1 MSFLKSI
8 RKKPVHLKNILL
20 VSTVRCF
27 VLLALI
33 VALCVTYLAVDSRRS
48 SQEYVSSLA
57 SSMDESLNLVDS
69 TLQTVGRYLS
79 TSETL
84 TSFFLSSANQ
94 SPTHLQTIYDTMDL
108 TVIYSDIIQDI
119 AIVSPDGMVRSF
131 YNSYSLSYIDQLKSE
146 GAYDFSSTALSSPR
160 YFFFPDF
167 RGEHDPMFIYLF
179 PLISTSTRAD
189 AVRIGTVVLACRQSA
204 LESILKL
211 DLSSPYRCTLEDES
225 GREVVSATGGD
236 FVETRSC
243 VSASLS
249 SSALPLKIHVS
260 SQGGYRGQ
268 ITSIVAAMLGMMIAY
283 VAFTLLYFSR
293 VLRQRLVQPIHQ
305 LVEAIPALT
314 SSHQPLSATFVPE
327 LDVIVGSI
335 NRMVAQLEEA
345 HSNAIH
351 MQTEL
356 LETQLRNNEAELYA
370 LQSQINP
377 HFLFN
382 TLQCVRSLA
391 IIHGVE
397 DISAI
402 SSALSAILRYSIREM
417 QQVSLREEMNIVRQY
432 LKIIDIRYQNRF
444 SYEIEIADDVLDCAC
459 PCMIIQPLVEN
470 AIIHGVAASDGGGTI
485 RILGRVEGGVVHI
498 EVADNGAGI
507 SAEKLAELQQRL
519 QLQLF
524 DMMESH
530 EKYGKSFGLLN
541 IQRRIQLQYGEEYGL
556 TLLSA
561 DGWTR
566 LMLRFPAVKF
576 VKPPIGE

>member
-1 MSFLKSI
+1 MPFLKSI

-20 VSTVRCF
+20 AATVRCF
-27 VLLALI
+27 LLLVLI

-79 TSETL
+79 TSEAL
-84 TSFFLSSANQ
+84 TSFFLPNNAQ
-94 SPTHLQTIYDTMDL
+94 SLESLEAIFDTVNL
-108 TVIYSDIIQDI
+108 TVVYSNIIQDMAVVTCSG
-119 AIVSPDGMVRSF
+119 AIRSF
-131 YNSYSLSYIDQLKSE
+131 YNNYSLSYIDLMKAE
-146 GAYDFSSTALSSPR
+146 GAYDFSSTELSGPR

-167 RGEHDPMFIYLF
+167 HGEHDPMFVYLF
-179 PLISTSTRAD
+179 PLISTSARAD

-211 DLSSPYRCTLEDES
+211 DLSSPYRCTLEDEA
-225 GREVVSATGGD
+225 GREIASSTGGA

-243 VSASLS
+243 VSASLP
-249 SSALPLKIHVS
+249 SSALPLGIRVY

-268 ITSIVAAMLGMMIAY
+268 ITSVVTAMLGLMIAY

-314 SSHQPLSATFVPE
+314 GSHQPLSATFVPE

-382 TLQCVRSLA
+382 TLQCIRSLA
-391 IIHGVE
+391 ILHGVE
-397 DISAI
+397 DVSAI

-417 QQVSLREEMNIVRQY
+417 QQVPLREEMGIVRQY

-444 SYEIEIADDVLDCAC
+444 SYEIEIGDDVLDCAC

-485 RILGRVEGGVVHI
+485 RILGCVEGGVVRI

-524 DMMESH
+524 DMMEAH

-566 LMLRFPAVKF
+566 LLLRFPAVKF

>member
-1 MSFLKSI
+1 MHILNK
-8 RKKPVHLKNILL
+8 RPVHLKNILL
-20 VSTVRCF
+20 AATVRCF
-27 VLLALI
+27 LLLALI
-33 VALCVTYLAVDSRRS
+33 VAICVSYLAVASRRS

-84 TSFFLSSANQ
+84 TNFFLSAS
-94 SPTHLQTIYDTMDL
+94 TQTLDNLKAIFDTVDL
-108 TVIYSDIIQDI
+108 TVVYSNVIQDI
-119 AIVSPDGMVRSF
+119 AVITSDGAIRSF
-131 YNSYSLSYIDQLKSE
+131 YNNYSLAYIDQMKAS
-146 GAYDFSSTALSSPR
+146 GAYDFSSAALTGPR

-167 RGEHDPMFIYLF
+167 QGEHDPMFIYLF
-179 PLISTSTRAD
+179 PLISTSTRAE
-189 AVRIGTVVLACRQSA
+189 ATRIGTVVLACQQSA
-204 LESILKL
+204 LKSILEL
-211 DLSSPYRCTLEDES
+211 DLSSPYRCALVDEN
-225 GREVVSATGGD
+225 GCEVVSTAGGD
-236 FVETRSC
+236 FVQTRSS
-243 VSASLS
+243 VSASIE
-249 SSALPLKIHVS
+249 SSALPLSIHVS
-260 SQGGYRGQ
+260 SQGGNRGQ
-268 ITSIVAAMLGMMIAY
+268 ITSVVASMLGLMIAY
-283 VAFTLLYFSR
+283 VAFTLLYLSR
-293 VLRQRLVQPIHQ
+293 VLRLRLVQPIHH
-305 LVEAIPALT
+305 LVEAIPTL
-314 SSHQPLSATFVPE
+314 SDSHQPLATTGVPE

-351 MQTEL
+351 MQTKL

-391 IIHGVE
+391 ILHGAE
-397 DISAI
+397 DVSAI

-417 QQVSLREEMNIVRQY
+417 QQVSLREELGIVRQY
-432 LKIIDIRYQNRF
+432 LRIIDIRYQNRF
-444 SYEIEIADDVLDCAC
+444 LYEIEIDDEVLDCAC

-470 AIIHGVAASDGGGTI
+470 AIIHGVAASDGSGII
-485 RILGRVEGGVVHI
+485 RILGRAENGVIHI
-498 EVADNGAGI
+498 EVSDNGAGI
-507 SAEKLAELQQRL
+507 SAEKLAELQSRL
-519 QLQLF
+519 RLQLF

-576 VKPPIGE
+576 VKSPPGK